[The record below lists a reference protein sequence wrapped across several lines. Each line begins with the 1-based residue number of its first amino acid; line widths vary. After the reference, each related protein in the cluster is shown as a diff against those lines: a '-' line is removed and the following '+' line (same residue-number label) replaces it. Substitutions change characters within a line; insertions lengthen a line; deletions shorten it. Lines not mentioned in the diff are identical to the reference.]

1 MTACRRAGAVTV
13 VFAMAGTLSA
23 IPAGPAGAHGA
34 TGNPPS
40 RGLVCGPEGGSGAR
54 SGACRAAAAA
64 SGVQAVKDWD
74 NIRVPGVNGRDRQ
87 VIPDGRLCSGG
98 IARFRG
104 LDLAR
109 TDWPAT
115 RMVSGARFTFKYRVT
130 IPHRGAF
137 RLYVTRN
144 GYDRSHALRWS
155 DLESRPFLT
164 VTDPPVR
171 GGAYVAAG
179 RLPKGKTGRHLIYTV
194 WQTSNTPDTYYSCS
208 DVVFAGTGAGSGA
221 GSGAGARGTRGTRGA
236 ARPAATRTARP
247 AGTATP
253 ASAAPVAGVS
263 LNPAAS
269 RERDEGGGNGVLPLA
284 AGGAGLFL
292 LVVAAS
298 VALVRRRGAGRHS

>member
-23 IPAGPAGAHGA
+23 ILAGPAGAHGA

-40 RGLVCGPEGGSGAR
+40 RGVLCGPEGGSGAK
-54 SGACRAAAAA
+54 SKACRAAATA
-64 SGVQAVKDWD
+64 SGAQAVKDWD

-137 RLYVTRN
+137 KLYVTRN

-164 VTDPPVR
+164 VTDPPIR
-171 GGAYVAAG
+171 GDAYVAAG
-179 RLPKGKTGRHLIYTV
+179 RLPKGKTGRHLVYTV
-194 WQTSNTPDTYYSCS
+194 WQTSSTPDTYYSCS
-208 DVVFAGTGAGSGA
+208 DVVFGAAATGKSAGGVKGTSG
-221 GSGAGARGTRGTRGA
+221 GGGAR
-236 ARPAATRTARP
+236 PSATRTARP
-247 AGTATP
+247 RGGATP
-253 ASAAPVAGVS
+253 TSAAPVAGVS
-263 LNPAAS
+263 LNPAAA

-284 AGGAGLFL
+284 AGGAGLFI

-298 VALVRRRGAGRHS
+298 VALIRRRGAGRHS

>member
-1 MTACRRAGAVTV
+1 VTV

-23 IPAGPAGAHGA
+23 ILAGPAGAHGA

-40 RGLVCGPEGGSGAR
+40 RGVLCGPEGGSGAK
-54 SGACRAAAAA
+54 SKACRAAATA
-64 SGVQAVKDWD
+64 SGAQAVKDWD

-87 VIPDGRLCSGG
+87 VIPDGRLCSAG

-137 RLYVTRN
+137 KLYVTRN

-164 VTDPPVR
+164 VTDPPIR
-171 GGAYVAAG
+171 GDAYVAAG
-179 RLPKGKTGRHLIYTV
+179 RLPKGKTGRHLVYTV
-194 WQTSNTPDTYYSCS
+194 WQTSSTPDTYYSCS
-208 DVVFAGTGAGSGA
+208 DVVFGAAATGKSTGGAKGTSGA
-221 GSGAGARGTRGTRGA
+221 GGGAR
-236 ARPAATRTARP
+236 PSATRTARP
-247 AGTATP
+247 GGGATP
-253 ASAAPVAGVS
+253 TSAAPVAGVS
-263 LNPAAS
+263 LNPAAA

-284 AGGAGLFL
+284 AGGAGLFI

-298 VALVRRRGAGRHS
+298 VALIRRRGAGRHS